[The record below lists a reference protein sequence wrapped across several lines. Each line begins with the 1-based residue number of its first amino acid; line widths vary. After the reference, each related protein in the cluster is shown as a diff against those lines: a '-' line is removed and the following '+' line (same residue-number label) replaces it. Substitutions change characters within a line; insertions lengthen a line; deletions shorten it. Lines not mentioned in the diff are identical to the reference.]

1 MFGALQNRDFFRCF
15 SDQLVTIGIKAGRPD
30 EDRNSC
36 RNRAIEAF
44 TKPRGRRKIDQHI
57 AMVLIDREAGIFSCR
72 RRDCLSHAP
81 VWSEQ
86 ADADRLV
93 GGAHSPVMAEGGA
106 PRNGG
111 APYRLFRPVHLLE
124 KHVGSKMPIGRT
136 LAARSDPLT
145 R

>member
-1 MFGALQNRDFFRCF
+1 MK
-15 SDQLVTIGIKAGRPD
+15 S
-30 EDRNSC
+30 
-36 RNRAIEAF
+36 
-44 TKPRGRRKIDQHI
+44 RGRGKIYEHI
-57 AMVLIDREAGIFSCR
+57 AMILIEREPGIFSDS

-124 KHVGSKMPIGRT
+124 KHVGSDVPIGRT
-136 LAARSDPLT
+136 LAARSDPLA